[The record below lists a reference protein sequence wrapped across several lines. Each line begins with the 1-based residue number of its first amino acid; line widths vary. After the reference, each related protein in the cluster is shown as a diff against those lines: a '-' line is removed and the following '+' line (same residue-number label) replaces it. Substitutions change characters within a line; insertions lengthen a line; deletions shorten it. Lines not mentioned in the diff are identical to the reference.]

1 MSENAGGNKKE
12 DIKII
17 RGPNGAVFY
26 VKAIPSSSRT
36 SLEGVH
42 NGMLKIKLAAAPEK
56 GKANEALV
64 EFLSEKLGIKKK
76 FIRITAGLTS
86 KVKQITAEQM
96 RPETL
101 IEKLESIL

>member
-17 RGPNGAVFY
+17 CGPNGAVFY
-26 VKAIPSSSRT
+26 VKAVPASSRT
-36 SLEGVH
+36 CFAGVQ
-42 NGMLKIKLAAAPEK
+42 NGMLRVKLAAAPER
-56 GKANEALV
+56 GKANQALV

-76 FIRITAGLTS
+76 FIRITGGLTS